1 MAPIPVVSLL
11 TDISR
16 MHVQIF
22 RRMIQKEQRK
32 VAHSMALSYDQQ
44 VGGSD
49 PAIWEADVRDAEREA
64 GNALPSDYGGT
75 PERTTSQWQYRSA
88 TKLTSATHGNAPGQH
103 SASEDPH
110 DDAARQRAEDERLA
124 QYLLEQEDEENAR
137 LQAYAAF
144 VAPPTLA
151 SEGPQEGDQPADTP
165 GGVLGVEMEGFTWED
180 APLSDDDDGDVE
192 MA

>member
-1 MAPIPVVSLL
+1 MTSA
-11 TDISR
+11 
-16 MHVQIF
+16 QIF

-32 VAHSMALSYDQQ
+32 IAHSMALSYDQQ

-64 GNALPSDYGGT
+64 ADGPPPPSDYGRT
-75 PERTTSQWQYRSA
+75 PERQTSQWQYRSA
-88 TKLTSATHGNAPGQH
+88 TKPTPAAHAIAPGPH
-103 SASEDPH
+103 SASEDPL
-110 DDAARQRAEDERLA
+110 DDNALQQEEDERLA

-137 LQAYAAF
+137 LQAYASFIAD
-144 VAPPTLA
+144 APRPSA
-151 SEGPQEGDQPADTP
+151 EDPGEEKEGDTP

-180 APLSDDDDGDVE
+180 APLSDDDGDVE

>member
-1 MAPIPVVSLL
+1 L
-11 TDISR
+11 ISSA
-16 MHVQIF
+16 QIF

-32 VAHSMALSYDQQ
+32 IAHSMALSYDQQ

-64 GNALPSDYGGT
+64 ADAPPPPSDHGGT
-75 PERTTSQWQYRSA
+75 PERQTSQWQYRSA
-88 TKLTSATHGNAPGQH
+88 TKPTSATHAIASGQH
-103 SASEDPH
+103 SASEDPL
-110 DDAARQRAEDERLA
+110 DDNARQQEEDERLA
-124 QYLLEQEDEENAR
+124 QFLLEQEDEENAR

-144 VAPPTLA
+144 VAPQLA
-151 SEGPQEGDQPADTP
+151 SEGSENPGEQQEGDTP

-180 APLSDDDDGDVE
+180 APLSEDDGDVE